1 MSLFSLDQ
9 IDGDDLLPFQIEE
22 ITQDKIE
29 QMTDEEYSRF
39 LAGFV
44 EYEV

>member
-9 IDGDDLLPFQIEE
+9 IDGDDLLPFHVEE
-22 ITQDKIE
+22 ITQEKIE
-29 QMTDEEYSRF
+29 KMTDEEYANF

-44 EYEV
+44 EYDI